1 MVEEQAARPPLI
13 ARYLDH
19 LRSERGLS
27 ANTVEAYRRDL
38 GRYAEFLD
46 DVSIEDAATAT
57 EEDVAAFVA
66 WLRRT
71 TSASGQPYA
80 SSSVARMIVAVRG
93 FHRFIAGEGL
103 ASDDVAA
110 SLTTPRSERALPK
123 ALRVDQVERL
133 LAAPA
138 GQEPAALRDRALLEV
153 LYGAGLRIGE
163 VVGLDLD
170 DVDPVER
177 LLTVRGK
184 GGKHRIVPFGDVA
197 AAELDAWLVRGRP
210 RLQPTVPAVFVNARG
225 GRLSRQG
232 AWKRLKQHAAAVELD
247 DVSPHTLRH
256 SFATHMLERGLD
268 LRSVQELLGH
278 QSLSTTQV
286 YTHLT
291 TRGVQDTY
299 NKAHPRAEAG

>member
-256 SFATHMLERGLD
+256 SFATHLLD
-268 LRSVQELLGH
+268 NGADVRAVQELLGH
-278 QSLSTTQV
+278 ASVTTTQIYTLVSRQVLREV
-286 YTHLT
+286 YE
-291 TRGVQDTY
+291 R
-299 NKAHPRAEAG
+299 AHPRAVG